1 MLNYTISDLV
11 SKHPQS
17 QYVWKAEHDNDADCQ
32 SVYVRNNTWLG
43 SFRFKWVIRDKQT
56 QKIADTILSDTVT
69 GEHSRDE
76 EVHIIDDNG
85 TITISDYIDFSYL
98 FERVEA

>member
-11 SKHPQS
+11 
-17 QYVWKAEHDNDADCQ
+17 
-32 SVYVRNNTWLG
+32 
-43 SFRFKWVIRDKQT
+43 
-56 QKIADTILSDTVT
+56 
-69 GEHSRDE
+69 
-76 EVHIIDDNG
+76 IDDNG